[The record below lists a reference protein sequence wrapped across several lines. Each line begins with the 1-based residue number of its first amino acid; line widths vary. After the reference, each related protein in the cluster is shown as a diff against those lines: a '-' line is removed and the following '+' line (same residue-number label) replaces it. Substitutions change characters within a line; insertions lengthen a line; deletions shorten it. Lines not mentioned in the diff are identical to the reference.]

1 MLSATAACSLILLHP
16 GAEQGRTNEVALRVL
31 PARVHV
37 VERSAQHLNFDLLLS
52 NRTADTLEVDRLTLQ
67 VFDSGGRLALEQ
79 YAAGNGGGTERLFF
93 NPFAA
98 LERTVP
104 LTRLCFHVT
113 LLRRGSAEPVTVG
126 AEVSPVRFRQ
136 AARLR
141 LPLPRRALVPN
152 GGDFLSHHR
161 RLDYTQPLA
170 RQLALSSNFERFA
183 LDFVVVDSLGRKFR
197 GRGTRNEDWFG
208 YGTPVLAPA
217 GGVVAASHDGQVDND
232 EIGSENRFDPSAVLR
247 DPMLLYGNYVLIDH
261 GQGEFSILGHLRN
274 GSVAVR
280 PGARVESGALVGR
293 VGSSGSSLEP
303 HLHYELRTG
312 PGLRGVEGLPAHF
325 DRFRRVY
332 GALTTRERRG
342 VVDSGD
348 IVEPY

>member
-79 YAAGNGGGTERLFF
+79 YAAGNGGVTVALPDPVLPPGTERLFF

-141 LPLPRRALVPN
+141 LPDKGPSRA
-152 GGDFLSHHR
+152 
-161 RLDYTQPLA
+161 
-170 RQLALSSNFERFA
+170 
-183 LDFVVVDSLGRKFR
+183 
-197 GRGTRNEDWFG
+197 GRGLED
-208 YGTPVLAPA
+208 
-217 GGVVAASHDGQVDND
+217 
-232 EIGSENRFDPSAVLR
+232 
-247 DPMLLYGNYVLIDH
+247 
-261 GQGEFSILGHLRN
+261 
-274 GSVAVR
+274 
-280 PGARVESGALVGR
+280 ARG
-293 VGSSGSSLEP
+293 
-303 HLHYELRTG
+303 
-312 PGLRGVEGLPAHF
+312 
-325 DRFRRVY
+325 
-332 GALTTRERRG
+332 
-342 VVDSGD
+342 
-348 IVEPY
+348 